1 MQDSRLFK
9 MIYYLIEH
17 GKTSAPRLAEKFE
30 VSVRTIYRDIDV
42 ISSAGIPI
50 YVTTGRNGGIQIADD
65 FVMDK
70 TMLSDKEKEDIL
82 MAMQSIAKIDADNRD
97 TVTKLSSLFRIKN
110 DSWLE
115 VDLSRWGYDIAKNN
129 KFEMLKKAISE
140 HKMVNI
146 TYANT
151 KGEIKDRVIWPLK
164 MVYKASDWYVKA
176 YCLQQAAFR
185 IFKLTRIITLK
196 MTDQNF
202 TPLKFPQEQ
211 LTRYENAPVKVVLSI
226 TKDMAFRA
234 YDEFAYDQI
243 VNDSDGNLIVTTY
256 MPLDDWVV
264 GYILS
269 FGANIKVL
277 EPASLGELV
286 KQEAEKIWK
295 N

>member
-9 MIYYLIEH
+9 MIYYLLEN
-17 GKTSAPRLAEKFE
+17 GKTSASRLAEKFE

-50 YVTTGRNGGIQIADD
+50 FVTVGRNGGIQISDD

-82 MAMQSIAKIDADNRD
+82 MAMQSIAKIDEDNRD

-129 KFEMLKKAISE
+129 KFEKIKKAIIE
-140 HKMVNI
+140 HKMVDI

-151 KGEIKDRVIWPLK
+151 KGEIKDRVICPLK

-176 YCLQQAAFR
+176 YCMQQAAFR
-185 IFKLTRIITLK
+185 IFKLTRIITLNI
-196 MTDQNF
+196 TDKNF

-211 LTRYENAPVKVVLSI
+211 LSQYENAPVKVILSI

-243 VNDSDGNLIVTTY
+243 VYDSDGNLIVTTY

-269 FGANIKVL
+269 FGANIKAL

-286 KQEAEKIWK
+286 KKEAEKIWK

>member
-65 FVMDK
+65 FIMDK

-82 MAMQSIAKIDADNRD
+82 MAMQSIAKIDEDNRD

-115 VDLSRWGYDIAKNN
+115 VDLSRWGFDIAKNN
-129 KFEMLKKAISE
+129 KFEKMKKAIIE
-140 HKMVNI
+140 HKMVDI

-151 KGEIKDRVIWPLK
+151 KGEIKDRVICPLK

-176 YCLQQAAFR
+176 YCMQQAAFR
-185 IFKLTRIITLK
+185 IFKLTRIITLNI
-196 MTDQNF
+196 TDKNF

-211 LTRYENAPVKVVLSI
+211 LSQYENAPVKIVLSI

-269 FGANIKVL
+269 FGTNIKVL

-286 KQEAEKIWK
+286 KKEAEKIWK